1 MSTTLYAIES
11 QDGTLELALCPAT
24 IEIRLSATTRQEFDA
39 ACEAE
44 KTKAKSGWFSLGG
57 KIISGIVDMANKF
70 SHHSGDTME
79 MIPLEAIM
87 EIKYDDDR
95 LQVIKTDG
103 TQVTC
108 AGEIGFAS
116 FKREF
121 RFEAPRYFAESDAT
135 SFIARFTRIKPRYD
149 AYLSEV
155 QQEM

>member
-1 MSTTLYAIES
+1 MTTTLYSIQS
-11 QDGTLELALCPAT
+11 QDGTLELAVCPAT
-24 IEIRLSATTRQEFDA
+24 IEIRLSAIIRQEFDA

-70 SHHSGDTME
+70 SHFSGDTLE
-79 MIPLEAIM
+79 IIPLEAIT
-87 EIKYDDDR
+87 EITYHDDC

-121 RFEAPRYFAESDAT
+121 RFEAPQYFAESDAA
-135 SFIARFTRIKPRYD
+135 SFIACFTRIKLRYD
-149 AYLSEV
+149 VYLREV